1 MAACTA
7 VPRRIA
13 LSPLAFL
20 RSPRVRRRLA
30 WLTVII
36 GGVCVLGVV
45 ALLLP
50 NHGGPRAKPGAPP
63 SLTTTTQ
70 GETSPLLDAY
80 PDEATERARAKAVA
94 TVRPLVARFLTAVI
108 RRRDPALARSLLI
121 PRLRSQ
127 ELPLSSAPQSTFIPG
142 GTVAFS
148 GPKLV
153 GLVYQFSGDTSGSNP
168 ILLAVRVKKAK
179 GRWLIDYLRQGHASR
194 SIYETN
200 FSPPGFS
207 PGSQSTSFTA
217 WLPLL
222 LGLVALIALVVLV
235 ERGLSRRRK
244 RRLETG

>member
-1 MAACTA
+1 VTWILALLGAAG
-7 VPRRIA
+7 VLA
-13 LSPLAFL
+13 L
-20 RSPRVRRRLA
+20 VG
-30 WLTVII
+30 I
-36 GGVCVLGVV
+36 
-45 ALLLP
+45 LLP
-50 NHGGPRAKPGAPP
+50 NHGGPQAAKPGAP
-63 SLTTTTQ
+63 SLTATGPGQ
-70 GETSPLLDAY
+70 TSPLLDAY
-80 PDEATERARAKAVA
+80 PDAATERARTKAVA

-108 RRRDPALARSLLI
+108 RRRDLALARSLLI
-121 PRLRSQ
+121 PRLRSR

-168 ILLAVRVKKAK
+168 ILLAVRVKNAN

-244 RRLETG
+244 RR